1 MIFEY
6 SLDEHKY
13 KSVTISGSV
22 YSDEDSIR
30 HYLGQFRDYI
40 DKLVITNGTCITIII
55 RKRGKDLDEPCNK
68 CIFYERNWIYRNI
81 NELSLCQCDA
91 WLGCTINGYYAIES
105 SINNCNSNDRNV
117 KLSSIHI
124 KAIRDVICSNDVC
137 IYKSDNCENNEPS
150 CLLKMIIDN
159 ANKETNKYR

>member
-13 KSVTISGSV
+13 KSAIINGFV

-30 HYLGQFRDYI
+30 HYLSQFRDYI
-40 DKLVITNGTCITIII
+40 DKLVITNGTCRTTIV
-55 RKRGKDLDEPCNK
+55 RKKGKDADELCDE
-68 CIFYERNWIYRNI
+68 CIFYEQNWIYHNI
-81 NELSLCQCDA
+81 NEHRLCQCSA
-91 WLGCTINGYYAIES
+91 WLGCTINGYYVIES
-105 SINNCNSNDRNV
+105 PIDEYNSKDREV
-117 KLSSIHI
+117 KPFLIPI
-124 KAIRDVICSNDVC
+124 EAIRDAICSNDVC

-159 ANKETNKYR
+159 ANKEANKYR